1 MILGRAA
8 GASGPSQAGGQ
19 VESKQLQGQLVEDVT
34 VDDLLRDPYGIYRRL
49 RDAGPCVWMAPAKRY
64 VVPRWADVFS
74 LDENPAMIAAEP
86 DSLMTRAMGLS
97 MLRTD
102 GETHARQRQAAHR
115 VLRVKE
121 FQARWAG
128 MLERVADEL
137 LDELAPHGQADLVAA
152 FAEPYAA
159 RTLKLLLG
167 LEDVSD
173 RDMQIWSQALI
184 NAIGNYADDPEVWR
198 RCEQAS
204 VGIDAAIERWWDRAA
219 EGTVLQS
226 MVTAGT
232 VSADEVHANIKLFIS
247 GGLNEPRDVIATT
260 AWALLADGEQ
270 ESLVRD
276 DPDLFPAA
284 VEEALRWMSPIA
296 MYPRYV
302 ALDTKLGD
310 VELPP
315 GTRIGVLLASANRD
329 ERHWEDPDRFDLRR
343 ATQRHIAF
351 SRGPHVCLGAFV
363 ARQQIGRSALPRLFA
378 RFPRL
383 RLVDGFEARQ
393 IGWVF
398 RGLASLDVT
407 WG

>member
-1 MILGRAA
+1 
-8 GASGPSQAGGQ
+8 
-19 VESKQLQGQLVEDVT
+19 VERKQRQGELVHDVT
-34 VDDLLRDPYGIYRRL
+34 VADLLRDPFGIYRRL
-49 RDAGPCVWMAPAKRY
+49 RDAGPCVWMAPAQRY

-74 LDENPAMIAAEP
+74 LDENPAFIAAEP

-102 GETHARQRQAAHR
+102 GEVHARQRQAAHR

-121 FQARWAG
+121 FEARWAG

-152 FAEPYAA
+152 FAGPYAA

-167 LEDVSD
+167 LEDVPD
-173 RDMQIWSQALI
+173 GDMQVWSQALI
-184 NAIGNYADDPEVWR
+184 DGVGNYAHDPEVWR
-198 RCEQAS
+198 RCRQAGA
-204 VGIDAAIERWWDRAA
+204 GIDAAIERWWGRAA
-219 EGTVLQS
+219 EGTVLHS
-226 MVTAGT
+226 MVSAET
-232 VSADEVHANIKLFIS
+232 VSADEVRANIKLFIS

-260 AWALLADGEQ
+260 AWALLRNREQ

-284 VEEALRWMSPIA
+284 VEESLRWMSPIA

-302 ALDTKLGD
+302 AIDTRLGD
-310 VELPP
+310 VDLPR

-329 ERHWEDPDRFDLRR
+329 ERHWKDPDRFDLRR
-343 ATQRHIAF
+343 ATHRHIAF

-383 RLVDGFEARQ
+383 RLLDDFEARQ
-393 IGWVF
+393 VGWVF